1 MHTEPIKEKFL
12 VVDNDPVF
20 ISLFEEVVNSNFQ
33 TVTIKARNCAEA
45 LEKAAREKPCLIVLD
60 LFLHSHIFTNSFLEW
75 IRKGMFDEKI
85 LDIEMA
91 YTLGDGLKIASMLK
105 GDKET
110 KAIPILAM
118 STLDFD
124 FVRTAVKL
132 VECDEYL
139 AKPFTIKNLVT
150 VISNLKKKTKTKR

>member
-1 MHTEPIKEKFL
+1 M
-12 VVDNDPVF
+12 
-20 ISLFEEVVNSNFQ
+20 

-45 LEKAAREKPCLIVLD
+45 LEKSAREKPCLIVLD
-60 LFLHSHIFTNSFLEW
+60 LFLHAQILTNSFLEW
-75 IRKGMFDEKI
+75 IRKGVFDEKA

-124 FVRTAVKL
+124 FVRSAVKL
-132 VECDEYL
+132 VECDDYI
-139 AKPFTIKNLVT
+139 AKPFTINNLLDSNI
-150 VISNLKKKTKTKR
+150 VI